1 MNSNFIPS
9 TAVIR
14 DIHQENKTIATF
26 RLELTD
32 KTIPFSFQ
40 PGQFCML
47 SVPHYGEAAISI
59 SSSPNIL
66 PHFDLSIR
74 NAGTLTNAIHTM
86 QPGDLVGIRGPFGT
100 PFPIKSF
107 SDSDLL
113 FIAGGIGLAPL
124 KSVIDYCLFQ
134 NTVEDDGVNSIRL
147 LYGSRVPTEIAFN
160 TTIRDWQEQGLTCE
174 LTVDEGDSNWQ
185 GNVGLV
191 TDLLQKNL
199 ITEKTKAL
207 LCGPSLMIR
216 FVISLLSEMGIA
228 SDNIYTTLERH
239 MKCGT
244 GICGHC
250 HLDGKLVC
258 KDGPVFSLSQL
269 KSMDIMELG
278 KN

>member
-9 TAVIR
+9 TAIIR
-14 DIHQENKTIATF
+14 EIRQENKMIATF

-32 KTIPFSFQ
+32 KTVPFSFQ

-59 SSSPNIL
+59 SSSPSML

-74 NAGTLTNAIHTM
+74 NAGTLTGAIHTM
-86 QPGDLVGIRGPFGT
+86 QSGDLVGIRGPFGT
-100 PFPIKSF
+100 PFPIKTF

-134 NTVEDDGVNSIRL
+134 NTLEDDGVNSISL
-147 LYGSRVPTEIAFN
+147 LYGSRTPPEVAFGKA
-160 TTIRDWQEQGLTCE
+160 IRDWQEQGLTCK
-174 LTVDEGDSNWQ
+174 LTVDKGDSDWQ
-185 GNVGLV
+185 GHVGLV
-191 TDLLQKNL
+191 TDLLQKTL

-207 LCGPSLMIR
+207 LCGPPLMIR
-216 FVISLLSEMGIA
+216 FVISILCKMGIG

-239 MKCGT
+239 MKCGI

-258 KDGPVFSLSQL
+258 KDGPVFSLRQL
-269 KSMDIMELG
+269 QSMDVMEFG
-278 KN
+278 KS